1 MTQQEQLELISEIN
15 EKGIELFK
23 SKGHDYAG
31 VDILK
36 NFKQMHNVLQLLE
49 VDMSKVEGV
58 HMFYIL
64 LKVQRLCNLLFSNK
78 VAKNESVS
86 DTLIDLRN
94 YTDLLNCTLQEKQ
107 SLELNPVTKRYPKVG
122 DIVITKGYHR
132 ELEGIPLTIN
142 KIIDGFCYFNER
154 GHNFKVDY
162 IIKYLN

>member
-1 MTQQEQLELISEIN
+1 
-15 EKGIELFK
+15 
-23 SKGHDYAG
+23 
-31 VDILK
+31 
-36 NFKQMHNVLQLLE
+36 MHNVLQLLE

-107 SLELNPVTKRYPKVG
+107 TSSSFPR
-122 DIVITKGYHR
+122 I
-132 ELEGIPLTIN
+132 
-142 KIIDGFCYFNER
+142 FQ
-154 GHNFKVDY
+154 
-162 IIKYLN
+162 